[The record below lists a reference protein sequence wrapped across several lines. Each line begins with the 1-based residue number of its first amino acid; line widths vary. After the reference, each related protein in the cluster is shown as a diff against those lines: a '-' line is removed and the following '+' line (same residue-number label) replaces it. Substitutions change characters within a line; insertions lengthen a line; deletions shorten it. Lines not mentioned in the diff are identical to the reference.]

1 METVK
6 MALEIN
12 VDNLKKDFILFL
24 FSLWFNGQ
32 KTEVPDETENQQA
45 DNTRKSSSVPPC
57 TPTPE
62 GVENAPNCGESEG
75 QDLQQ
80 PEEEGG
86 DDDSKSVLME
96 ILSQI
101 AAEPEAD
108 YMQDIWQLQLRD
120 LRDACLECIRWPE
133 TKQEPCSCMRSAS
146 FTDKFWPACL
156 KKSIFQ
162 KYSCFGNI
170 LFLWLLTGNLNV
182 TLLDSCIPT
191 NPQLTVFVLCPTLNY
206 FFNPT
211 VSFWNH
217 LSLARKFSVGI
228 HLKSWACKMSNS
240 STKCFSKKNLGMH
253 RTPSWLKPWGERKI
267 PKSCNAGY
275 GNVR

>member
-6 MALEIN
+6 IALEIN

-24 FSLWFNGQ
+24 LSLWFNEQ

-62 GVENAPNCGESEG
+62 GVENAPNCRESEG

-80 PEEEGG
+80 PEEDGG
-86 DDDSKSVLME
+86 DGDSKSVLME
-96 ILSQI
+96 IVSQI
-101 AAEPEAD
+101 AAEPGAD
-108 YMQDIWQLQLRD
+108 YMQDNWQLQLRD
-120 LRDACLECIRWPE
+120 LRDACLECICWPE

-182 TLLDSCIPT
+182 ALLDFCILY
-191 NPQLTVFVLCPTLNY
+191 LTLRTCPVSNTKL
-206 FFNPT
+206 FF
-211 VSFWNH
+211 
-217 LSLARKFSVGI
+217 
-228 HLKSWACKMSNS
+228 
-240 STKCFSKKNLGMH
+240 
-253 RTPSWLKPWGERKI
+253 
-267 PKSCNAGY
+267 
-275 GNVR
+275 

>member
-1 METVK
+1 MWSVIK
-6 MALEIN
+6 FIIQRIKNCEIACGDSKNSFKN
-12 VDNLKKDFILFL
+12 VDGLKKDVILFL
-24 FSLWFNGQ
+24 FSLWFNEQ
-32 KTEVPDETENQQA
+32 ETEIPDETDNQQG

-62 GVENAPNCGESEG
+62 GLENSPKESEG

-80 PEEEGG
+80 PEEDGG

-96 ILSQI
+96 IVSQI

-120 LRDACLECIRWPE
+120 LRNACLECIRWPE

-146 FTDKFWPACL
+146 FTDKFWLACL
-156 KKSIFQ
+156 QKLIFQ

-182 TLLDSCIPT
+182 TLLESCIPT
-191 NPQLTVFVLCPTLNY
+191 SLFV
-206 FFNPT
+206 
-211 VSFWNH
+211 
-217 LSLARKFSVGI
+217 
-228 HLKSWACKMSNS
+228 
-240 STKCFSKKNLGMH
+240 
-253 RTPSWLKPWGERKI
+253 
-267 PKSCNAGY
+267 SC
-275 GNVR
+275 VQH

>member
-6 MALEIN
+6 IALEIN
-12 VDNLKKDFILFL
+12 VDNLKRDYILFL
-24 FSLWFNGQ
+24 FSLWFNEQ
-32 KTEVPDETENQQA
+32 KTEIPDETENQQA

-62 GVENAPNCGESEG
+62 GVENAHKGGEG

-80 PEEEGG
+80 PEEAGG
-86 DDDSKSVLME
+86 NDDSKKVLME
-96 ILSQI
+96 IVSQI

-120 LRDACLECIRWPE
+120 LRDACLKCIRWPE
-133 TKQEPCSCMRSAS
+133 IKQGPCLCMGSAS
-146 FTDKFWPACL
+146 FTDKFWLACL
-156 KKSIFQ
+156 QKLIFQ
-162 KYSCFGNI
+162 MYSYFDNI

-191 NPQLTVFVLCPTLNY
+191 NPHFTLCVLCSTLNY

-211 VSFWNH
+211 VSLWNH
-217 LSLARKFSVGI
+217 KFSQEI
-228 HLKSWACKMSNS
+228 QC
-240 STKCFSKKNLGMH
+240 
-253 RTPSWLKPWGERKI
+253 
-267 PKSCNAGY
+267 GY
-275 GNVR
+275 PPQILSQ